1 VSYVHVYDHS
11 FRSCSMINMVILCII
26 VPFIRLRNFSVQQQ
40 AAAGKN
46 EMRIVS
52 SGTFSLKK
60 RTPDMI

>member
-1 VSYVHVYDHS
+1 
-11 FRSCSMINMVILCII
+11 MINMVILCII